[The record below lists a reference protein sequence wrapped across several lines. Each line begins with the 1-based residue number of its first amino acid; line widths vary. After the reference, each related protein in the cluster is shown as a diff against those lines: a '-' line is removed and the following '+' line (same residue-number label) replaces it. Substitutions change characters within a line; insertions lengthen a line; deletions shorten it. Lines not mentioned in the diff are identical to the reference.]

1 MTLERTILGKGH
13 VSVVGITDSG
23 KTTLAE
29 FIHANTLRKSIFLN
43 AQDEVSVKG
52 RRVEGGDWSPA
63 ILAEVDHVN
72 LVPDDDPDAYV
83 ALVEQV
89 RKDLFD
95 MGRRIQ
101 SGRGRRNQWCVV
113 FVDEAHEVAPEGQ
126 RTSPLHRL
134 IKRAKRHGIIV
145 VVITQAPADLAK
157 GVLKQCATH
166 VVFRTGRYEATYFQT
181 YNLPQPEQPLEG
193 HQFLVA
199 TADAIQGPYVL
210 GRGGA
215 RSA

>member
-1 MTLERTILGKGH
+1 MMTLEQTLLGKGH

-29 FIHANTLRKSIFLN
+29 YLHGHTLRKSIFLN

-52 RRVEGGDWSPA
+52 LRVEGADWSPG
-63 ILAEVDHVN
+63 ILAETDRVN
-72 LVPDDDPDAYV
+72 LVPGDDPDEYI
-83 ALVEQV
+83 ALVETV
-89 RKDLFD
+89 RRDLFA

-101 SGRGRRNQWCVV
+101 TGRGRKNQWCVV
-113 FVDEAHEVAPEGQ
+113 FIDEAHEVAPEGQ

-134 IKRAKRHGIIV
+134 IKRAKRHGIVV

-157 GVLKQCATH
+157 GVLKQCSTH

-181 YNLPQPEQPLEG
+181 YDLPQPEQPLEG

-199 TADAIQGPYVL
+199 TADRLQGPYVL
-210 GRGGA
+210 GRK
-215 RSA
+215 R